1 MQQGNL
7 CWTLWIKKSQDN
19 QALQKIDKGDDVIS
33 VTEET

>member
-1 MQQGNL
+1 ML
-7 CWTLWIKKSQDN
+7 DIMDKKSQDN